1 MWRHR
6 GLYAVA
12 WLLGLIVLAEDAV
25 SFLMMDLPLVN
36 LGSIIFSAERS
47 YAENLLMLV
56 IGVAAVRNAVRM
68 LSLRFERPPAQG
80 GSKQQ
85 EQQIIENLNVFAT
98 RHKLSQREREVLY
111 LILLGK
117 DNQNIAS
124 GMSLALSTVKV
135 HVHNI
140 LKKTGDASRQE
151 LIQGFWKMS

>member
-56 IGVAAVRNAVRM
+56 IGVAAVEIWVGAAFLLFGTNLVGVR
-68 LSLRFERPPAQG
+68 
-80 GSKQQ
+80 
-85 EQQIIENLNVFAT
+85 
-98 RHKLSQREREVLY
+98 H
-111 LILLGK
+111 
-117 DNQNIAS
+117 AS
-124 GMSLALSTVKV
+124 
-135 HVHNI
+135 
-140 LKKTGDASRQE
+140 
-151 LIQGFWKMS
+151 